1 MAQLNKKSNGRCRGS
16 GFFVCWPLFGRMSVK
31 LMF

>member
-1 MAQLNKKSNGRCRGS
+1 MAQLNKKIMAVAVAVV
-16 GFFVCWPLFGRMSVK
+16 FACWLLFGLMSVK

>member
-1 MAQLNKKSNGRCRGS
+1 MAQLNKKIMALPWQW
-16 GFFVCWPLFGRMSVK
+16 FFACWPLFGRMSVK